1 MIFTSICGV
10 GYTGAVAGPGH
21 AEEFRALRHVI
32 AQRGTARVAL
42 QWAGLATWAALLIA
56 VLVTLPYPV
65 AAVIPLL
72 VLAAAFELARGLHL
86 GVERIGRYLQVFHEQ
101 DASSGDGPRWE
112 HVAMALGPRVPGAGG
127 HPLALPFF
135 LMATVVNGLAVIL
148 PGPQPV
154 EWATMLVP
162 HLAFIAWMLV
172 CDRRMRAQRAT
183 ELAEPSPAPARA
195 RPRRAPSPSPSPAS
209 P

>member
-1 MIFTSICGV
+1 VIFTSIYGV

-21 AEEFRALRHVI
+21 ADEFRALRYVI

-56 VLVTLPYPV
+56 VLVSLPYPV
-65 AAVIPLL
+65 AAVLPLL
-72 VLAAAFELARGLHL
+72 VLAATFELARGLHL

-101 DASSGDGPRWE
+101 DASNGDGPRWE

-135 LMATVVNGLAVIL
+135 LMATVANGLAVIL
-148 PGPQPV
+148 PGPQPI

-162 HLAFIAWMLV
+162 HVAFIAWMLA
-172 CDRRMRAQRAT
+172 CDRRMRAQREQ
-183 ELAEPSPAPARA
+183 ELAALTRIKTAA
-195 RPRRAPSPSPSPAS
+195 D
-209 P
+209 